1 MNGRTVLSRQRE
13 LQEQGLSVPTL
24 TLGVTYFFPNE
35 RNRENC
41 LKEHNGFVKSEE
53 EQSAIFVRRFLR
65 SYRLLNFMSRRIL
78 GDEDRAFVAILNCW
92 QTASRN
98 PPRFEYEGAFRSWLV
113 RVLIDEALAIL
124 HESQEEKDAVAA
136 DVNVVSLS
144 DSTEGPGLG

>member
-1 MNGRTVLSRQRE
+1 MNGRTVPSRQRE
-13 LQEQGLSVPTL
+13 LQEQGLSVSTI
-24 TLGVTYFFPNE
+24 TVGVTYFFPNE

-65 SYRLLNFMSRRIL
+65 SYRLLNSMASRIL

-98 PPRFEYEGAFRSWLV
+98 QPRFEYEGAFRSWLV